1 VKVGRLPWLL
11 AAAGVALGVYA
22 MMTAV
27 LVPDALTLPAPV
39 HVAIGWSFVGAGTVA
54 MLRRPDN
61 RTGLL
66 MSVAGLV
73 WFGRDF
79 DWFGGEVTRH
89 VDAVAGNLFVAVLA
103 HLLVVFPTAGRT
115 HRGSGG

>member
-1 VKVGRLPWLL
+1 MINQLL
-11 AAAGVALGVYA
+11 
-22 MMTAV
+22 
-27 LVPDALTLPAPV
+27 
-39 HVAIGWSFVGAGTVA
+39 A

-79 DWFGGEVTRH
+79 DWFGGDATRH
-89 VDAVAGNLFVAVLA
+89 LDALAGNLFVAMMA
-103 HLLVVFPTAGRT
+103 HLLVVFPDIAMWLPSRT
-115 HRGSGG
+115 TVVP

>member
-1 VKVGRLPWLL
+1 MNRDRLPWLL
-11 AAAGVALGVYA
+11 AAAGGALGVYSA
-22 MMTAV
+22 VIAV

-54 MLRRPDN
+54 TLRRPDN

-79 DWFGGEVTRH
+79 DWFGGVAMRH
-89 VDAVAGNLFVAVLA
+89 LDALA
-103 HLLVVFPTAGRT
+103 ATCSSLWWRIC
-115 HRGSGG
+115 